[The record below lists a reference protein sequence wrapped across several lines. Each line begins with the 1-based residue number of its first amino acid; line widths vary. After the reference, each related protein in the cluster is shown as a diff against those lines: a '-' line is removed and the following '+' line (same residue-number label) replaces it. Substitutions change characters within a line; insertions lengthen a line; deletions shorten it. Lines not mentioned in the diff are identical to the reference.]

1 MGSFSHVARCADL
14 TRADILAALV
24 SPDATYELCARLSFV
39 SRSGESAE
47 AVLRVFSLL
56 ASGSADWL
64 RGELRVTVEA
74 SGAHAIVTAFE
85 RREDG
90 RFTEL
95 FPPLRFALSLTELR
109 LLVESQPAA
118 LGGLELWEAPR
129 GIELGVPHG
138 GSQPS
143 VVPRSRSASSGVRP
157 ATNQPA
163 GNQRITERPS
173 SSPTRRETKKVQV
186 PHEAL
191 RKLKEG

>member
-1 MGSFSHVARCADL
+1 MGNFSHVARCADL
-14 TRADILAALV
+14 ARADILAALV
-24 SPDATYELCARLSFV
+24 SPDATYALCARLSYV

-56 ASGSADWL
+56 ASGSADWI

-90 RFTEL
+90 RFGEL
-95 FPPLRFALSLTELR
+95 FPPLRFALALTELR
-109 LLVESQPAA
+109 LLVESNPAA

-129 GIELGVPHG
+129 GIELGLPQG
-138 GSQPS
+138 GQQPS
-143 VVPRSRSASSGVRP
+143 VVPRSRTAASGVRP
-157 ATNQPA
+157 AMNQP
-163 GNQRITERPS
+163 GSNERPS